1 MPCLEPNKNL
11 SEQAK
16 VILKLL
22 ARVGK
27 ATKQEIA
34 DESGLDTPLIAR
46 KLRELIGKAAVEEQ
60 NGVFVITDS
69 GKEAA
74 EKLT

>member
-1 MPCLEPNKNL
+1 MPCLEPDKNL

-16 VILKLL
+16 IILKLL
-22 ARVGK
+22 AEVGS

-34 DESGLDTPLIAR
+34 DKSGLDTPLIAR
-46 KLRELIGKAAVEEQ
+46 KLRELIEKGAAKEQ
-60 NGVFVITDS
+60 DDVFTITDS

-74 EKLT
+74 EKLK

>member
-11 SEQAK
+11 SEQGK

-22 ARVGK
+22 AKVGR

-46 KLRELIGKAAVEEQ
+46 KLRELIEEGAVEEQ
-60 NGVFVITDS
+60 SGVFVITDS

-74 EKLT
+74 EKLK